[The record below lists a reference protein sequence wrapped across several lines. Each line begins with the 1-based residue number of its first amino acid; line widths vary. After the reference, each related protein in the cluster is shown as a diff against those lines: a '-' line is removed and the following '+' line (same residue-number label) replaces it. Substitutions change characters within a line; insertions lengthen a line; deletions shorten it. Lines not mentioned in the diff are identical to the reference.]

1 MFKYIFLLMIFISS
15 DLFAHGSMRFIL
27 EVNVLKNNKIEIKNK
42 SISSKKYT
50 SGHKVQ
56 IVSMIDN
63 RILFEQKIQNKS
75 LILDI
80 PKESY
85 WIYLEARDARII
97 QRGPE
102 PKDGFKIRT
111 QIKEIAFLY
120 TFLLS
125 IFILFLSLIIFI
137 KNKRA

>member
-1 MFKYIFLLMIFISS
+1 M
-15 DLFAHGSMRFIL
+15 
-27 EVNVLKNNKIEIKNK
+27 EKIEIKNK